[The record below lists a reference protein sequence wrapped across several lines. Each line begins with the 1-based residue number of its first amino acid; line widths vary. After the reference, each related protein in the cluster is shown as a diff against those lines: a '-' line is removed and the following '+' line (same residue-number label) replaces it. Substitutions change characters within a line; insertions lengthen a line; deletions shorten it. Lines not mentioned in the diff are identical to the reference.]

1 MALKSPAFRRKF
13 PLLVTGG
20 LLALQPLAT
29 SYVVA
34 AEQFDCQVSASGG
47 WDCKP
52 KTPANNLP
60 PRPVHE
66 GAAVSTGTEAASE
79 GETADRPMLVTEAK
93 GRGLKSRS
101 EDYSHLD
108 WVPREKLT
116 AAQLAETGPY
126 CGGAY
131 IEPTRR
137 HGRHHAEGR
146 VADLHQRQGIQ
157 VPAGAADRYPRR

>member
-34 AEQFDCQVSASGG
+34 AEQFDCQVSAAGG

-52 KTPANNLP
+52 KAPVNNLP

-79 GETADRPMLVTEAK
+79 GEPADRPMLAPEAK
-93 GRGLKSRS
+93 GRALKSRS
-101 EDYSHLD
+101 
-108 WVPREKLT
+108 
-116 AAQLAETGPY
+116 
-126 CGGAY
+126 
-131 IEPTRR
+131 
-137 HGRHHAEGR
+137 
-146 VADLHQRQGIQ
+146 
-157 VPAGAADRYPRR
+157 

>member
-29 SYVVA
+29 SYAVA

-52 KTPANNLP
+52 KAPVNNLP

-66 GAAVSTGTEAASE
+66 LS
-79 GETADRPMLVTEAK
+79 LI
-93 GRGLKSRS
+93 
-101 EDYSHLD
+101 H
-108 WVPREKLT
+108 
-116 AAQLAETGPY
+116 
-126 CGGAY
+126 
-131 IEPTRR
+131 I
-137 HGRHHAEGR
+137 
-146 VADLHQRQGIQ
+146 
-157 VPAGAADRYPRR
+157 

>member
-1 MALKSPAFRRKF
+1 M
-13 PLLVTGG
+13 TGG

-52 KTPANNLP
+52 KTTANNLP

-66 GAAVSTGTEAASE
+66 GAALSSGGDAQVAETDAD
-79 GETADRPMLVTEAK
+79 GEPKPVLVTESK

-108 WVPREKLT
+108 WVPRDKLT

-131 IEPTRR
+131 IEPSRPGMDDTTPRTKRR
-137 HGRHHAEGR
+137 
-146 VADLHQRQGIQ
+146 
-157 VPAGAADRYPRR
+157 PT

>member
-52 KTPANNLP
+52 KTPTNNLP

-66 GAAVSTGTEAASE
+66 GAAVSTGTESGGVA
-79 GETADRPMLVTEAK
+79 
-93 GRGLKSRS
+93 RG
-101 EDYSHLD
+101 
-108 WVPREKLT
+108 P
-116 AAQLAETGPY
+116 
-126 CGGAY
+126 CGIIDGCC
-131 IEPTRR
+131 
-137 HGRHHAEGR
+137 R
-146 VADLHQRQGIQ
+146 VAPIADTGSPCAGSVLGTGSDVVG
-157 VPAGAADRYPRR
+157 VPCEGGTMWRRREGDGGEACETEMALEFRFHGLVGFGRRILSRF